1 MHEVR
6 HCVSAARVGGDEMK
20 EMYDII
26 VVGAGP
32 AGSTAARVAA
42 ENGASVLM
50 LEKDREV
57 GIPVR
62 CAEAVG
68 EIGMNRIVKLRPE
81 WIANRIEGV
90 RIIAPDGTR
99 INVQHD
105 EIGFVLDRKKF
116 DSDLARMAAEK
127 GVELLTKAYV
137 FDLIKEKGFVS
148 GVKFRYLGEELSVRA
163 KIVIGA
169 DGVESR
175 VGRWA
180 GLKTH
185 LNLQD
190 IETCVQ
196 MTITNIPLEKNYCD
210 FYFGSDVAPGG
221 YLWVF
226 PKNENTANVGL
237 GLSGVEAKD
246 KSPIEYLKKF
256 VEKHFPEGAVLT
268 TVAGGVPCAPLMEKM
283 VGNGIMLV
291 GDAAHQA
298 FPITGGGI
306 YTGMLAAKIAGEVAA
321 EALKSGDWSEE
332 ALARYQKLWEKEGG
346 KDHMRA
352 YRLKDPLFKLTDE
365 DLNKTAA
372 AVVKKPKAKHT
383 IVTIFKTALFKQP
396 KLIAVVLK
404 LFLRQ

>member
-1 MHEVR
+1 
-6 HCVSAARVGGDEMK
+6 MK
-20 EMYDII
+20 EKYDIV

-32 AGSTAARVAA
+32 AGSTAARIAA

-68 EIGMNRIVKLRPE
+68 EVGMSRIVKLRPE

-99 INVQHD
+99 INVRHD
-105 EIGFVLDRKKF
+105 ELGYVLDRKKF
-116 DSDLARMAAEK
+116 DYDLAQMAAEQ
-127 GVELLTKAYV
+127 GVEILTKAYV
-137 FDLIKEKGFVS
+137 YDLIKENCYVS
-148 GVKFRYLGEELSVRA
+148 GVKFRHLNEEKQVSA

-185 LNLQD
+185 LKLQD

-196 MTITNIPLEKNYCD
+196 MTITNIKLERQYCD
-210 FYFGSDVAPGG
+210 FYFGQDIAPGG

-237 GLSGVEAKD
+237 GIAGDRANEKP
-246 KSPIEYLKKF
+246 PIEYLKKF
-256 VEKHFPEGAVLT
+256 VAEHFPEGAVLT
-268 TVAGGVPCAPLMEKM
+268 TVAGGVPCAPYMEKM

-298 FPITGGGI
+298 VPITGGGI
-306 YTGMLAAKIAGEVAA
+306 YTGMMAAKIAGKVAA
-321 EALKSGDWSEE
+321 EAIRSGDWSEKV
-332 ALARYQKLWEKEGG
+332 LAQYQKLWDKEGG
-346 KDHMRA
+346 TDHRRA

-365 DLNKTAA
+365 DLNKSAA
-372 AVVKKPKAKHT
+372 AIVKKPRDKHT
-383 IVTIFKTALFKQP
+383 IVEIFKAVLFRQP
-396 KLIAVVLK
+396 KFIIDVIK
-404 LFLRQ
+404 LFLD

>member
-1 MHEVR
+1 
-6 HCVSAARVGGDEMK
+6 MK
-20 EMYDII
+20 EEYDIV

-42 ENGASVLM
+42 DNGASVLM

-68 EIGMNRIVKLRPE
+68 EVGMSRIVKLRPE
-81 WIANRIEGV
+81 WLANRIEGV

-105 EIGFVLDRKKF
+105 EIGYVLDRKTF
-116 DSDLARMAAEK
+116 DYDLAQMAAEQ
-127 GVELLTKAYV
+127 GVEILTKAYV
-137 FDLIKEKGFVS
+137 YDLVKENGYVS
-148 GVKFRYLGEELSVRA
+148 GVKFRHLNEEKQVLA

-180 GLKTH
+180 GLKTY
-185 LNLQD
+185 LKLQD

-196 MTITNIPLEKNYCD
+196 MTITNIKLEKQYCD
-210 FYFGSDVAPGG
+210 FYFGQDIAPGG

-226 PKNENTANVGL
+226 PKSENTANVGL
-237 GLSGVEAKD
+237 GIAGDRAKE
-246 KSPIEYLKKF
+246 KPPIEYLKKF
-256 VEKHFPEGAVLT
+256 VAEHFPDGAVLT
-268 TVAGGVPCAPLMEKM
+268 TVAGGVPCASYMEKM

-298 FPITGGGI
+298 VPITGGGI
-306 YTGMLAAKIAGEVAA
+306 YTGMMAAKIAGKIAA
-321 EALKSGDWSEE
+321 DAIRTGDWSEK
-332 ALARYQKLWEKEGG
+332 ALAKYQKLWDREGG
-346 KDHMRA
+346 SDHKRA
-352 YRLKDPLFKLTDE
+352 YRLKEPLFKLTDD
-365 DLNKTAA
+365 DLNRSAA
-372 AVVKKPKAKHT
+372 AIVKKEKEKHT
-383 IVTIFKTALFKQP
+383 IVEIFKAVLFRQP
-396 KLIAVVLK
+396 KLIIDVIK
-404 LFLRQ
+404 LFWK

>member
-1 MHEVR
+1 
-6 HCVSAARVGGDEMK
+6 MK
-20 EMYDII
+20 EMYDIV

-42 ENGASVLM
+42 RNGASVLM

-105 EIGFVLDRKKF
+105 EIGFILDRKKF
-116 DSDLARMAAEK
+116 DYDLARMAAEQ
-127 GVELLTKAYV
+127 GVEILTKAYV
-137 FDLIKEKGFVS
+137 FDLIKENGFVS
-148 GVKFRYLGEELSVRA
+148 GVKFRYLDEEYSVRA

-185 LNLQD
+185 LSLQD
-190 IETCVQ
+190 IETCAQ

-210 FYFGSDVAPGG
+210 FYFGSDIAPGG

-237 GLSGVEAKD
+237 GISGVEAKD
-246 KSPIEYLKKF
+246 KPPIEYLKKF
-256 VEKHFPEGAVLT
+256 VKEHFPEGAVLT
-268 TVAGGVPCAPLMEKM
+268 TVAGGVPCAPLMKKM
-283 VGNGIMLV
+283 VGDGIMLV
-291 GDAAHQA
+291 GDAARQA

-306 YTGMLAAKIAGEVAA
+306 YSGMLAAKIAGEVAV
-321 EALKSGDWSEE
+321 EAIKSGDWSEKI
-332 ALARYQKLWEKEGG
+332 LSRYQKLWEKEGG
-346 KDHMRA
+346 TDHKRA
-352 YRLKDPLFKLTDE
+352 YRLKDPLFKLTDD

-372 AVVKKPKAKHT
+372 AVVKKPKEKHT
-383 IVTIFKTALFKQP
+383 IVTIFKIALLKKP
-396 KLIAVVLK
+396 KLIAEVLK
-404 LFLRQ
+404 LFLR